1 MELILLTFA
10 VFGLVARFPAVHV
23 VLFLIHALVA
33 LRMAWRLVP
42 RQPLSA
48 AFIGAYVVMYFPDPV
63 GLMLGWIPGGA
74 EDGPSILYP
83 SNVLLM
89 VGLDLFILGARRLRI
104 TRRDANRMPQFQI
117 SHLPV
122 DGCIALCFTICA
134 VTGTALTL
142 GLAALNINVFT
153 APKTVMSLEGDYSS
167 YYLAANYAFLS
178 LPLVVF
184 LIGLKR
190 PALQPVYLVPVA
202 FFLVFHFMVFR
213 VRSSFV
219 SVAVAYLVAVIA
231 RAHLVRLGARMPPGR
246 LGAHIKLFLVAS
258 VPLLLFFV
266 VGFKYARHSYMIQD
280 YRITEERVEEAVGTA
295 FSGGDFGHAYYLRR
309 AMALYPQPQPYLLG
323 QSYYR
328 LLFVPVPRMLWP
340 EKPEDTQRIFAR
352 ALDPKL
358 GRRGTTIPP
367 GVVGDLYINF
377 GSFGVLGMVLWGF
390 FFGMERYRRFSD
402 LLFLAGAGW
411 WLFHVVRGAV
421 TVPLMFALAMW
432 LAALF
437 FQKIIRPITLPPAVG
452 LTLHGPAYRSRESRV
467 QGGAALPAPPTTR
480 VTVSASRRRG

>member
-1 MELILLTFA
+1 MELILLTLA

-23 VLFLIHALVA
+23 VLILIHALVA
-33 LRMAWRLVP
+33 LRMAWRLAP

-63 GLMLGWIPGGA
+63 GVMSGWIPGGA
-74 EDGPSILYP
+74 DEAPSILYA

-89 VGLDLFILGARRLRI
+89 VGLDLFILGARRLRF
-104 TRRDANRMPQFQI
+104 TRRDANRLPRFEI
-117 SHLPV
+117 NHLPV
-122 DGCIALCFTICA
+122 DVCIALGFTICA
-134 VTGTALTL
+134 VSGVALTL
-142 GLAALNINVFT
+142 GLAAQNINVFT
-153 APKTVMSLEGDYSS
+153 APKTAMSLESGYSS
-167 YYLAANYAFLS
+167 YYLAANYAFLC

-190 PALQPVYLVPVA
+190 PALQLPYLVPIL

-219 SVAVAYLVAVIA
+219 SVIVAYLVAVVA

-258 VPLLLFFV
+258 VPLLLFFII
-266 VGFKYARHSYMIQD
+266 GFKYARHSYMIQD
-280 YRITEERVEEAVGTA
+280 YRITQERVEETVGTA
-295 FSGGDFGHAYYLRR
+295 FFGGDFGHAYYLRR
-309 AMALYPQPQPYLLG
+309 AMALYPEPHPYLLG

-328 LLFVPVPRMLWP
+328 LLFVPIPRMLWP
-340 EKPEDTQRIFAR
+340 EKPVDTQRIFAR
-352 ALDPKL
+352 ALDPTL
-358 GRRGTTIPP
+358 GSRGTTIPP

-377 GSFGVLGMVLWGF
+377 GSFGVFGMVLWGF
-390 FFGMERYRRFSD
+390 FFGMERYRRLSD

-437 FQKIIRPITLPPAVG
+437 FQRIIRPIMLPSDTNR
-452 LTLHGPAYRSRESRV
+452 TLHEPAHRSRKGRG
-467 QGGAALPAPPTTR
+467 QGGAALPTAQ
-480 VTVSASRRRG
+480 VTVTAGRRQR

>member
-153 APKTVMSLEGDYSS
+153 AAKTVM
-167 YYLAANYAFLS
+167 
-178 LPLVVF
+178 
-184 LIGLKR
+184 
-190 PALQPVYLVPVA
+190 
-202 FFLVFHFMVFR
+202 
-213 VRSSFV
+213 
-219 SVAVAYLVAVIA
+219 
-231 RAHLVRLGARMPPGR
+231 
-246 LGAHIKLFLVAS
+246 
-258 VPLLLFFV
+258 
-266 VGFKYARHSYMIQD
+266 
-280 YRITEERVEEAVGTA
+280 
-295 FSGGDFGHAYYLRR
+295 
-309 AMALYPQPQPYLLG
+309 
-323 QSYYR
+323 
-328 LLFVPVPRMLWP
+328 
-340 EKPEDTQRIFAR
+340 
-352 ALDPKL
+352 
-358 GRRGTTIPP
+358 
-367 GVVGDLYINF
+367 
-377 GSFGVLGMVLWGF
+377 
-390 FFGMERYRRFSD
+390 
-402 LLFLAGAGW
+402 
-411 WLFHVVRGAV
+411 
-421 TVPLMFALAMW
+421 
-432 LAALF
+432 
-437 FQKIIRPITLPPAVG
+437 TL
-452 LTLHGPAYRSRESRV
+452 
-467 QGGAALPAPPTTR
+467 
-480 VTVSASRRRG
+480 

>member
-10 VFGLVARFPAVHV
+10 VFGLAAPIPAIHIG
-23 VLFLIHALVA
+23 LLLLHALVA

-83 SNVLLM
+83 ANVLLM
-89 VGLDLFILGARRLRI
+89 VGLDLFIFGARRLRI
-104 TRRDANRMPQFQI
+104 TRRDANRMPEFQI
-117 SHLPV
+117 GHLPV
-122 DGCIALCFTICA
+122 DGCIALCFTVFA

-153 APKTVMSLEGDYSS
+153 APKTVMTIEGAYSA
-167 YYLAANYAFLS
+167 YYLAANYAFLG
-178 LPLVVF
+178 LPLAVF

-190 PALQPVYLVPVA
+190 PALQGPYLLPVV
-202 FFLVFHFMVFR
+202 FFLLFHFMVFR

-219 SVAVAYLVAVIA
+219 SVTIAYLVAVIA
-231 RAHLVRLGARMPPGR
+231 RAHLVRLGTRMPRGR
-246 LGAHIKLFLVAS
+246 LGAHVKLFLVAS

-266 VGFKYARHSYMIQD
+266 VAFKYARHSYMIQD
-280 YRITEERVEEAVGTA
+280 FRITEERVEEAVGAA
-295 FSGGDFGHAYYLRR
+295 FAGGDFGHAYYLRR
-309 AMALYPQPQPYLLG
+309 AMALYPQRQPYLWG

-328 LLFVPVPRMLWP
+328 LLFAPVPRALWP

-358 GRRGTTIPP
+358 GRRGTTVPP
-367 GVVGDLYINF
+367 GIVGDLYVNF
-377 GSFGVLGMVLWGF
+377 GSFGVIGMVLWGF

-411 WLFHVVRGAV
+411 WLFHVVRGAF
-421 TVPLMFALAMW
+421 TVPLLFALTMW
-432 LAALF
+432 LVALF
-437 FQKIIRPITLPPAVG
+437 FQKIIRPMTLLPNTN
-452 LTLHGPAYRSRESRV
+452 LTLQELPRRTREDR
-467 QGGAALPAPPTTR
+467 TR
-480 VTVSASRRRG
+480 VGVARPTAQVSVSAGRRGR